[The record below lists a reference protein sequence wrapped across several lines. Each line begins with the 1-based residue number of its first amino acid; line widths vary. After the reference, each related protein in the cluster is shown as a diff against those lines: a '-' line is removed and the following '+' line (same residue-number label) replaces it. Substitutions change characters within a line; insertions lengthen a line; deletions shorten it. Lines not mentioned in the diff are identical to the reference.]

1 MIHPTAIIQDGAMIG
16 DNVSIGAYS
25 FIGAN
30 VTLADNVFIYP
41 HVLIDGYTNI
51 GKNTRVFPN
60 AIIGMDPQDLKY
72 KGEKTH
78 IKIGSD
84 CVIRESVTIH
94 SGTISGKAITAIGN
108 NCLLMVG
115 SHIAHDCD
123 IGNNVI
129 LINQATLAGHAVV
142 GDFAIIGG
150 LSGIQPFVRI
160 GKHAYIAGMTAVEM
174 DILPYG
180 IGKGILRRCFLTG
193 VNIKGLRQRGFTK
206 DHIQQ
211 IREVYIEIFDGPST
225 EITDRSH
232 QLVDKYRDNVVIQDL
247 LTFINERPDRHL
259 CLPSEE
265 SIIK

>member
-1 MIHPTAIIQDGAMIG
+1 MIHPTAIIQDGAIIG
-16 DNVSIGAYS
+16 ENVSIGAYS

-30 VTLADNVFIYP
+30 VTLGDNVFIYP

-51 GKNTRVFPN
+51 GNNTRVFPN

-72 KGEKTH
+72 KGEKTK
-78 IKIGSD
+78 IRIGSD

-94 SGTISGKAITAIGN
+94 SGTISGKSITTIGN

-211 IREVYIEIFDGPST
+211 IRKCILKFLMDLQQKYL
-225 EITDRSH
+225 TDP
-232 QLVDKYRDNVVIQDL
+232 
-247 LTFINERPDRHL
+247 IN
-259 CLPSEE
+259 
-265 SIIK
+265 